1 MKVKTQLIVLL
12 IVFAASCGPIETDKS
27 TLPKSSGKYG
37 EVLVVVDT
45 LYENRNTGK
54 QLEDIFYKAMEG
66 MPQQEAMFRMST
78 VSPDGFKS
86 ILKRS
91 RNLLKLSIGNGKK
104 TAINIERNVWAK
116 NQLLIQ
122 ISAATDNDAAR
133 ILEKNKQTIRDYFNQ
148 EELTRLRRQ
157 YAIKP
162 QKDLMNELIKN
173 HQLSLLI
180 PPGYVKLDEDSQGF
194 WIKKEKIIG
203 EHQIM
208 QGLSVYYEPYKKDSA
223 FKTTNMVEE
232 RDAFTQKFIKGSRDE
247 SYMQVFKEYEP
258 VTQEVNL
265 NSSYAMEYRG
275 LWNMANDFMGGPF
288 LHYTFVDE
296 KNNRVVNLDGFV
308 YAPKFNKREY
318 LRELEAIMKS
328 VEVVAPKQ
336 SNAKQ

>member
-1 MKVKTQLIVLL
+1 MNFKAQLILSFVAL
-12 IVFAASCGPIETDKS
+12 ISACGPVEVDKS
-27 TLPKSSGKYG
+27 SLPNSSGKYG

-45 LYENRNTGK
+45 LYENKKTGE
-54 QLEDIFYKAMEG
+54 QLENIFYKAMEG

-78 VSPDGFKS
+78 VAPNGFKS

-91 RNLLKLSIGNGKK
+91 RNVLKLSIGNGKK

-122 ISAATDNDAAR
+122 ISAATDAAAAR
-133 ILEKNKQTIRDYFNQ
+133 ILEKNTKTIRDYFNE
-148 EELTRLRRQ
+148 EELSRLKNQ

-162 QKDLMNELIKN
+162 QKDLIAEIIDK

-180 PPGYVKLDEDSQGF
+180 PPGYAKLDEKPYGF
-194 WIKKEKIIG
+194 WIKKEKTIG
-203 EHQIM
+203 QHQVM
-208 QGLSVYYEPYKKDSA
+208 QGLSVYYTPYKKDSA
-223 FKTTNMVEE
+223 FKTTRMVEE
-232 RDAFTQKFIKGSRDE
+232 RDEFTKKFIKGVRDS
-247 SYMQVFKEYEP
+247 SYMQVYKEYVP
-258 VTQEVNL
+258 ATQEINL
-265 NSSYAMEYRG
+265 NGSYAIEYRG

-328 VEVVAPKQ
+328 VEV
-336 SNAKQ
+336 SSAKKSS